1 MKTLHPIKLCADF
14 NNIFFL
20 FVEQTNHTIII
31 IIIIFKTAKCG
42 KESKMT
48 VELNS
53 LAYSSTA
60 FVFPKYT

>member
-31 IIIIFKTAKCG
+31 IFFFKTVKCG

>member
-20 FVEQTNHTIII
+20 FVEQTNHTII